1 MEDHEWESTD
11 KTRYILDLKE
21 LRNHIYFH
29 KKSGHLERWMV
40 FLARNK
46 ILNVT

>member
-1 MEDHEWESTD
+1 MEDQECESTD

-29 KKSGHLERWMV
+29 KKSGHLERWMM

-46 ILNVT
+46 IPNLT

>member
-1 MEDHEWESTD
+1 MEGQECESMD

-29 KKSGHLERWMV
+29 KKSGHLEKWMM

-46 ILNVT
+46 IRNLT